1 VKDRGVRASKI
12 VTRGSIAVKRAARV
26 PVYAR
31 WQMKNAKNP
40 RKAIVIISDGCDNNS
55 KYSARQIES
64 LVREADSPTSPATP
78 ESCNTSGKRPQGR
91 QWVRNLFY
99 FGSALNTGLGVDAT
113 PNLLTFG
120 RRTTAAL
127 KAALEIDVGAL
138 S

>member
-1 VKDRGVRASKI
+1 MAMLD
-12 VTRGSIAVKRAARV
+12 AAEMALRE
-26 PVYAR
+26 
-31 WQMKNAKNP
+31 MKNAKNP
-40 RKAIVIISDGCDNNS
+40 RKAIVIISDGDDNS

-64 LVREADSPTSPATP
+64 LVREADSLPVQLLLKVATHP
-78 ESCNTSGKRPQGR
+78 VRGPKGRSGCATC
-91 QWVRNLFY
+91 FY

-127 KAALEIDVGAL
+127 KAALEIDAGAL